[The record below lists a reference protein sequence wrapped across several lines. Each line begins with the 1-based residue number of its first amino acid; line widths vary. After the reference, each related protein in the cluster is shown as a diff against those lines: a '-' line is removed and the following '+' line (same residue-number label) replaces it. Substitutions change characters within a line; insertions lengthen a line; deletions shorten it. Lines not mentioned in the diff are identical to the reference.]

1 MWWSSPGTGVTHTD
15 VWYVLSPQDGTHVR
29 PLPEVGL
36 IKAGSLVTRSS
47 FLDLRLDQLTLRLF
61 SLIPSL
67 FLFPHWMEAGIS
79 GEKQASSLIAFS
91 SLSME
96 QSSFVRG
103 SLSTTGGESRGREEF
118 G

>member
-1 MWWSSPGTGVTHTD
+1 MTHTD
-15 VWYVLSPQDGTHVR
+15 VWYVLPPQHSTHVR
-29 PLPEVGL
+29 PLPKVGL
-36 IKAGSLVTRSS
+36 IKAGSLVTRRS

-61 SLIPSL
+61 PLTPSL
-67 FLFPHWMEAGIS
+67 FLFPHWMEAGVS
-79 GEKQASSLIAFS
+79 REKQASSLIAFS

-96 QSSFVRG
+96 QFSLVRG